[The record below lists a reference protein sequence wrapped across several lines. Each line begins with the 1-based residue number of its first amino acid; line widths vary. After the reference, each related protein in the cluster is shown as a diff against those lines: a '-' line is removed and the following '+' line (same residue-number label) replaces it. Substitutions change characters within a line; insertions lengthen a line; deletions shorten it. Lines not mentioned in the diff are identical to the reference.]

1 MRGARPRTLLLVLMA
16 VVPVI
21 VAVAFVVAVLLQ
33 RAGFGLV
40 VWALLPF
47 AVSMALIGVLG
58 VALGR
63 AAGGTADGEPEGR
76 SSSRRR
82 SQKRDDA

>member
-1 MRGARPRTLLLVLMA
+1 MGGTNPRTLLLILMA

-21 VAVAFVVAVLLQ
+21 VAVAFVAAILLQ

-47 AVSMALIGVLG
+47 VVSMALIGVLG
-58 VALGR
+58 VVLGR
-63 AAGGTADGEPEGR
+63 AATRRASGGR
-76 SSSRRR
+76 SRE
-82 SQKRDDA
+82 DDGV

>member
-1 MRGARPRTLLLVLMA
+1 MRDANPRALLYVLVA

-21 VAVAFVVAVLLQ
+21 VAGAFVVAIGLQ

-47 AVSMALIGVLG
+47 VVSMALIGVLG
-58 VALGR
+58 VVLGR
-63 AAGGTADGEPEGR
+63 VATRRASEGR
-76 SSSRRR
+76 SRE
-82 SQKRDDA
+82 DDGV

>member
-1 MRGARPRTLLLVLMA
+1 MGGARPRTLLFVLIS

-40 VWALLPF
+40 VWAILPF
-47 AVSMALIGVLG
+47 VVSMALIGILG
-58 VALGR
+58 VVLGR
-63 AAGGTADGEPEGR
+63 AATRRASEGR
-76 SSSRRR
+76 SRE
-82 SQKRDDA
+82 DDGV

>member
-1 MRGARPRTLLLVLMA
+1 MQNLRPRTLLLVLIS

-21 VAVAFVVAVLLQ
+21 VALAFVVAILLE

-47 AVSMALIGVLG
+47 VVSMALIGALG
-58 VALGR
+58 LVLGR
-63 AAGGTADGEPEGR
+63 AAARRASEGR
-76 SSSRRR
+76 RSR
-82 SQKRDDA
+82 KDDGV

>member
-1 MRGARPRTLLLVLMA
+1 MRPRTLLFVLIS

-21 VAVAFVVAVLLQ
+21 VAVAFVVAILLQ

-47 AVSMALIGVLG
+47 VVSMALIGALG
-58 VALGR
+58 VVLGR
-63 AAGGTADGEPEGR
+63 AATRRAPDG
-76 SSSRRR
+76 RR
-82 SQKRDDA
+82 SGEDDGV